1 MEIFKLMGG
10 RRRCPEG
17 NRHANK
23 ERVCCQMA
31 MATLIDVSTHPKEE
45 SSPRPS
51 DEFSSTK
58 SKRKNLINHQRVDER
73 EQHSIEF
80 FFIQ

>member
-1 MEIFKLMGG
+1 
-10 RRRCPEG
+10 
-17 NRHANK
+17 
-23 ERVCCQMA
+23 

-58 SKRKNLINHQRVDER
+58 SKFSSTKSKRKNLINHQRIDER
-73 EQHSIEF
+73 EQRSIEF